1 MTLYEMS
8 YVYRE
13 DAMRFRLRITM
24 LQEKAAEGEDKLRLR
39 QRILELQQL
48 LRQSHELADL
58 TGHYYERGY
67 YRNEKYTL

>member
-24 LQEKAAEGEDKLRLR
+24 LREQEKAAEGEDKLRLR
-39 QRILELQQL
+39 QRILEL
-48 LRQSHELADL
+48 RQSHELADL
-58 TGHYYERGY
+58 TRHYYERGY

>member
-24 LQEKAAEGEDKLRLR
+24 LREQEKAAEGEDKLRLR

-48 LRQSHELADL
+48 LRQSH
-58 TGHYYERGY
+58 
-67 YRNEKYTL
+67 